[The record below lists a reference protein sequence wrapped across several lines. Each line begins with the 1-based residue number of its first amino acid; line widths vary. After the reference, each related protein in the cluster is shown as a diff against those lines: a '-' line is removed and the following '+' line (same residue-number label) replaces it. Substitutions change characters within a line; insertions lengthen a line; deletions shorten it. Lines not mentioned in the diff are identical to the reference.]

1 MLKFIFWSL
10 LAINAAL
17 FAYGQGYLGHFSGNE
32 REPERLKRQLN
43 AQQLRLMTA
52 EQAHGALDLAG
63 APASAT
69 ADAASAGGAGGAGV
83 GGAGGAG
90 AAGTAA
96 AGIAVAT
103 AAGPANTAALAKPS
117 APGPGQLPV
126 QALACVEIGSFVLAD
141 ARRFE
146 ARLAPLE
153 LGDRQSRRNLPG
165 TEVSSYIVHIPP
177 QASKEAADR
186 KAAEVRALGV
196 TNYYVIS
203 DNSPLRYGVSLGV
216 FKTEGAAQNQLAMLV
231 KQGVR
236 SARITPRMSGS
247 RQLAFQFRD
256 VNPQVKATLDR
267 IRADFPN
274 TDLRTCK

>member
-1 MLKFIFWSL
+1 MLKFIFFSL
-10 LAINAAL
+10 LAVNAAL

-32 REPERLKRQLN
+32 REPQRLQRQLN
-43 AQQLRLMTA
+43 VNQLKLVSA
-52 EQAHGALDLAG
+52 EQAH
-63 APASAT
+63 SAQAAT
-69 ADAASAGGAGGAGV
+69 VAAAAAASAEAP
-83 GGAGGAG
+83 
-90 AAGTAA
+90 AAEPKP
-96 AGIAVAT
+96 VA
-103 AAGPANTAALAKPS
+103 P
-117 APGPGQLPV
+117 
-126 QALACVEIGSFVLAD
+126 LACLEIGSFVLAD

-165 TEVSSYIVHIPP
+165 TEISSYIVHIPP
-177 QASKEAADR
+177 QGTKEGADR
-186 KAAEVRALGV
+186 KAAELRGLGI

-256 VNPQVKATLDR
+256 VAPGTRASLDK
-267 IRADFPN
+267 IRADFPSA
-274 TDLRTCK
+274 DVRTCK

>member
-1 MLKFIFWSL
+1 MLKFIFCSL
-10 LAINAAL
+10 LAVNAAL

-32 REPERLKRQLN
+32 REPQRLQRQLN
-43 AQQLRLMTA
+43 PKDLTLVSSER
-52 EQAHGALDLAG
+52 AHRTEAS
-63 APASAT
+63 APAVAANAAT
-69 ADAASAGGAGGAGV
+69 GTDTDAA
-83 GGAGGAG
+83 
-90 AAGTAA
+90 T
-96 AGIAVAT
+96 AT
-103 AAGPANTAALAKPS
+103 AAGATPAAKP
-117 APGPGQLPV
+117 APP
-126 QALACVEIGSFVLAD
+126 LACVEIGSFVLAE

-146 ARLAPLE
+146 ARLAPLQ

-177 QASKEAADR
+177 QGSKEAADR
-186 KAAEVRALGV
+186 KAAELRGLGV

-236 SARITPRMSGS
+236 TARVTPRMSGS
-247 RQLAFQFRD
+247 RLLAFQFRD
-256 VNPQVKATLDR
+256 VAPPLKADLDK

-274 TDLRTCK
+274 TDVRTCR

>member
-1 MLKFIFWSL
+1 MLKFIFCSL
-10 LAINAAL
+10 LAVNAAL

-32 REPERLKRQLN
+32 REPQRLQRQLN
-43 AQQLRLMTA
+43 PKDLTLVSSER
-52 EQAHGALDLAG
+52 AHRTEAS
-63 APASAT
+63 APAVAANAAT
-69 ADAASAGGAGGAGV
+69 DTDTDAA
-83 GGAGGAG
+83 
-90 AAGTAA
+90 T
-96 AGIAVAT
+96 AT
-103 AAGPANTAALAKPS
+103 AAGATPAAKP
-117 APGPGQLPV
+117 APP
-126 QALACVEIGSFVLAD
+126 LACVEIGSFVLAE

-146 ARLAPLE
+146 ARLAPLQ

-177 QASKEAADR
+177 QGSKEAADR
-186 KAAEVRALGV
+186 KAAELRGLGV

-236 SARITPRMSGS
+236 TARVTPRMSGS
-247 RQLAFQFRD
+247 RLLAFQFRD
-256 VNPQVKATLDR
+256 VAPSLKADLDK

-274 TDLRTCK
+274 TDVRTCR

>member
-1 MLKFIFWSL
+1 MLKFIFFSL
-10 LAINAAL
+10 LAVNAAL

-32 REPERLKRQLN
+32 REPQRLQRQLN
-43 AQQLRLMTA
+43 VDKLKLVSA
-52 EQAHGALDLAG
+52 EQAHNAQA
-63 APASAT
+63 AT
-69 ADAASAGGAGGAGV
+69 VAAA
-83 GGAGGAG
+83 
-90 AAGTAA
+90 TAA
-96 AGIAVAT
+96 AG
-103 AAGPANTAALAKPS
+103 AAAPAAAPQPA
-117 APGPGQLPV
+117 AP
-126 QALACVEIGSFVLAD
+126 LACVEIGAFVLAD

-146 ARLAPLE
+146 ARVASLQ

-165 TEVSSYIVHIPP
+165 TEISSYIVHIPP
-177 QASKEAADR
+177 QGSKEGADR
-186 KAAEVRALGV
+186 KAAELRGLGI

-256 VNPQVKATLDR
+256 VAPDTRASLDK
-267 IRADFPN
+267 IRADFPS

>member
-1 MLKFIFWSL
+1 VLKFIFFSL
-10 LAINAAL
+10 LAVNAAL

-32 REPERLKRQLN
+32 REPQRLQRQLN
-43 AQQLRLMTA
+43 VNQLKLVSA
-52 EQAHGALDLAG
+52 EQAH
-63 APASAT
+63 SAQAAT
-69 ADAASAGGAGGAGV
+69 VAAAAAASAEAP
-83 GGAGGAG
+83 
-90 AAGTAA
+90 AAEPKP
-96 AGIAVAT
+96 VA
-103 AAGPANTAALAKPS
+103 P
-117 APGPGQLPV
+117 
-126 QALACVEIGSFVLAD
+126 LACLEIGSFVLAD

-165 TEVSSYIVHIPP
+165 TEISSYIVHIPP
-177 QASKEAADR
+177 QGTKEGADR
-186 KAAEVRALGV
+186 KAAELRGLGI

-256 VNPQVKATLDR
+256 VAPGTRASLDK
-267 IRADFPN
+267 IRADFPSA
-274 TDLRTCK
+274 DVRTCK

>member
-1 MLKFIFWSL
+1 VLKFIFCSL
-10 LAINAAL
+10 LAVNAAL

-32 REPERLKRQLN
+32 REPQRLQRQLN
-43 AQQLRLMTA
+43 PQQLTLISA
-52 EQAHGALDLAG
+52 ERAHSAQA
-63 APASAT
+63 AT
-69 ADAASAGGAGGAGV
+69 VAAAAAAVNTAASADAP
-83 GGAGGAG
+83 
-90 AAGTAA
+90 AAEPKPAA
-96 AGIAVAT
+96 
-103 AAGPANTAALAKPS
+103 P
-117 APGPGQLPV
+117 
-126 QALACVEIGSFVLAD
+126 LACLEIGSFVLAD

-146 ARLAPLE
+146 ARVAPLE

-165 TEVSSYIVHIPP
+165 TEISSYIVHIPP
-177 QASKEAADR
+177 QGSKEGADR
-186 KAAEVRALGV
+186 KAAELRGLGI

-236 SARITPRMSGS
+236 SARVTPRMSGS

-256 VNPQVKATLDR
+256 VTPGTRASLDK

-274 TDLRTCK
+274 TDVRTCR

>member
-1 MLKFIFWSL
+1 MLKFIFCSL
-10 LAINAAL
+10 LAVNAAL

-32 REPERLKRQLN
+32 REPQRLQRQLN
-43 AQQLRLMTA
+43 PKDLTLVSSER
-52 EQAHGALDLAG
+52 AHRTEASVLAV
-63 APASAT
+63 AT
-69 ADAASAGGAGGAGV
+69 NAATDTDAA
-83 GGAGGAG
+83 
-90 AAGTAA
+90 T
-96 AGIAVAT
+96 AT
-103 AAGPANTAALAKPS
+103 AAGAGTTPAAKP
-117 APGPGQLPV
+117 APP
-126 QALACVEIGSFVLAD
+126 LACVEIGSFVLAE

-146 ARLAPLE
+146 ARLAPLQ

-177 QASKEAADR
+177 QGSKEAADR
-186 KAAEVRALGV
+186 KAAELRGLGV

-236 SARITPRMSGS
+236 TARVTPRMSGS
-247 RQLAFQFRD
+247 RLLAFQFRD
-256 VNPQVKATLDR
+256 VAPQLKADLDK

-274 TDLRTCK
+274 TDLRTCR